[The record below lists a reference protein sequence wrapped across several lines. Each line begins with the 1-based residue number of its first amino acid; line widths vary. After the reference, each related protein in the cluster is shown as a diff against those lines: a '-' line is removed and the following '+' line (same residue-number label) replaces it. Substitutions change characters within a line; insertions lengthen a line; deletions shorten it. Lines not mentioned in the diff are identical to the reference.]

1 MGIII
6 AIIIVITLFVLIKSA
21 TRANKENKE
30 IIINIE
36 KSVEIDSK
44 EIDPVSP
51 PENNKDDKNNKEVGD
66 KQTNHKK

>member
-21 TRANKENKE
+21 TRAN
-30 IIINIE
+30 
-36 KSVEIDSK
+36 K

>member
-6 AIIIVITLFVLIKSA
+6 AITIVITLFVLIKSA
-21 TRANKENKE
+21 TRANKEN
-30 IIINIE
+30 
-36 KSVEIDSK
+36 K